1 MAVGIIKFEK
11 HFSKFYRR
19 YNELISKFKIGLK
32 SFLHLGLSEPEFCG
46 DLVYKLK
53 ENVSRADFSDQ
64 FRKVIMHYKLIGN
77 NTNVIVQSACVV
89 INLITFN
96 FASLFNCTP
105 VGCASDS
112 LVGQYKR

>member
-32 SFLHLGLSEPEFCG
+32 SFLHLGLLEPEFYG
-46 DLVYKLK
+46 DLGYKLK

-64 FRKVIMHYKLIGN
+64 FRKVIMHHKLIGN
-77 NTNVIVQSACVV
+77 NTNVIVLLDPNKMSGRSY
-89 INLITFN
+89 L
-96 FASLFNCTP
+96 CTCP
-105 VGCASDS
+105 QIILLSEKENRICT
-112 LVGQYKR
+112 LLTHR